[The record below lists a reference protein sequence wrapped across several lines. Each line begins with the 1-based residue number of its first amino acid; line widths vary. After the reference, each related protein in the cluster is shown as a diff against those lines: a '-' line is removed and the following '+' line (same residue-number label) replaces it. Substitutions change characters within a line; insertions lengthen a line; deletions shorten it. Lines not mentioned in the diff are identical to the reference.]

1 MFLSHSEFNMNS
13 IKTDEAIFMEMIL
26 APDVAP
32 EMARNQWMRGPNLL
46 ERLNCLNKGNII
58 NTMKHFMMMVLYNYV
73 ARKQYFAGRRR
84 VEAVVACGVTSFNSG
99 VSPTSDV
106 IK

>member
-13 IKTDEAIFMEMIL
+13 INTDEAIFMEMIL

-46 ERLNCLNKGNII
+46 ERLNK
-58 NTMKHFMMMVLYNYV
+58 
-73 ARKQYFAGRRR
+73 
-84 VEAVVACGVTSFNSG
+84 
-99 VSPTSDV
+99 
-106 IK
+106 

>member
-1 MFLSHSEFNMNS
+1 MNS
-13 IKTDEAIFMEMIL
+13 INTDEAIFMEMIL

-32 EMARNQWMRGPNLL
+32 EMARNQRMRGPNLL

-84 VEAVVACGVTSFNSG
+84 VEALSHVELLPSILESVPQVMSS
-99 VSPTSDV
+99 SDV
-106 IK
+106 TL